1 MNPSSTPALSI
12 TIEREKLKMVK
23 GGAEVAM
30 QFIVAEKMS
39 LYNRES
45 SACTHYED
53 LNSSFYACVVGNTV
67 SKIGCKVLL
76 VPKLNGNIRIITF
89 TLAAYF
95 L

>member
-76 VPKLNGNIRIITF
+76 F
-89 TLAAYF
+89 TKWKY
-95 L
+95 

>member
-45 SACTHYED
+45 SPCTHYED
-53 LNSSFYACVVGNTV
+53 FNSSFYACVVGNTV

-76 VPKLNGNIRIITF
+76 F
-89 TLAAYF
+89 TKWKY
-95 L
+95 